1 MTSAQD
7 NPNPVMAISD
17 VQLKLEQVQ
26 AAMKA
31 MMDRVNGTSETP
43 VVMAI
48 VDAAGNLEA
57 FGNDGRADTMGLRSN
72 WPSSACISGSLFVT
86 PELAAV

>member
-1 MTSAQD
+1 MTTPQD
-7 NPNPVMAISD
+7 EVRPCMRVSD

-31 MMDRVNGTSETP
+31 MMDRAQSVSDTP
-43 VVMAI
+43 VCLAI

-57 FGNDGRADTMGLRSN
+57 FAKMDNAR
-72 WPSSACISGSLFVT
+72 LF
-86 PELAAV
+86 